1 MSIMSQA
8 IYFLICIYIIV
19 LPLISESIGKLSKI
33 SDILLILIMLLYVIS
48 MLLSSENRKKLW
60 VNLKEFFSSFLG
72 ISMILLSF
80 IMMFSISYATEKG
93 LSFMETFRFIT
104 YIGLI
109 FIIKYEANSKER
121 IKTIIRCF
129 LLTTTL
135 ICIFGIIQYF
145 TGVGLNEKFTGL
157 EASGTMTRITSTMQN
172 PNGFGAYLVLAFFP
186 IMMLSFS
193 TKNNRLRG
201 FYISLSLLILINLL
215 LTASRNSIIGL
226 VIGFIVLGILYSYKF
241 LLLFLLGIPVFLFDK
256 SLLSRFTNITEE
268 ILNGPR
274 IKLWQIARMMIK
286 EHPILGVGNGNYVSL
301 YDEYVKKYPQYKYPD
316 YHRFSSHNS
325 YLKVQ
330 SELGIFGIA
339 LFISTLIA
347 SVRIVIT
354 VYKKSKDKYY
364 KFFYMGFMAS
374 VVGFLLMNM
383 LDNLFFSPQ
392 TTTYFWVFIGLGEAI
407 LLQLKKHKVS

>member
-1 MSIMSQA
+1 MSIMSQT
-8 IYFLICIYIIV
+8 IYFLLCVYIVI
-19 LPLISESIGKLSKI
+19 LPLVSESMGKLSKV
-33 SDILLILIMLLYVIS
+33 SDGLLILIMLFYVIN
-48 MLLSSENRKKLW
+48 MLLSSENRKRFW
-60 VNLKEFFSSFLG
+60 VNLKDFLSSFLG
-72 ISMILLSF
+72 ISMIALSF
-80 IMMFSISYATEKG
+80 IMIFSISYSTEKG
-93 LSFMETFRFIT
+93 LSIMETFRFIT

-109 FIIKYEANSKER
+109 FIIKYEADNKAR

-129 LLTTTL
+129 LLTTSFL
-135 ICIFGIIQYF
+135 CIFGIIQYF
-145 TGVGLNEKFTGL
+145 TGIGLNDKFTGL
-157 EASGTMTRITSTMQN
+157 EASGTVIRITSTMQN

-186 IMMLSFS
+186 IVMLSFS

-201 FYISLSLLILINLL
+201 FYIVLSLLVLANLL

-226 VIGFIVLGILYSYKF
+226 IIGFIVLGVLYSYKF
-241 LLLFLLGIPVFLFDK
+241 LLVFFLGIPVFLFDK
-256 SLLSRFTNITEE
+256 SLLLRFANIKEE

-274 IKLWQIARMMIK
+274 VKLWQIARMMIK
-286 EHPILGVGNGNYVSL
+286 EHPIRGVGNGNYVSL

-339 LFISTLIA
+339 FFVSTLAA
-347 SVRIVIT
+347 SVRTVIR

-364 KFFYMGFMAS
+364 KYFYMGFMGS
-374 VVGFLLMNM
+374 TIGFLFMNM

-407 LLQLKKHKVS
+407 LLQVKRHKVS